1 MVVICNKS
9 YPAEKESKYAEWFGS
24 YPYPLSDF
32 QKYAIEAIVEG
43 NHALVCAPTGSGKT
57 LPGEFAINHFVEK
70 GKKVIYCSPIK
81 ALSNQKY
88 YEFSRKFPHI
98 SFGIYTG
105 DIHCNPVADV
115 LIMTTEILMNHL
127 FNTIGAEKKETVPS
141 LHFEIDVEKELAC
154 VVFDEIHYINDAHR
168 GHVWEQTILML
179 PPQVQMVMLS
189 ATIDNPER
197 FAKWCERD
205 YTNKTVYLAST
216 SHRVVP
222 LTHYAYMTTTETV
235 FKGLKD
241 KVLEKQIR
249 DSTNRLITIQTEKG
263 KFMEGGYKELRN
275 TLDVFQKKNVY
286 MKRPHVLNNL
296 ALFLRDRDMLP
307 AIAFVFSR
315 KNVERCAHEI
325 SHNLLEDDS
334 KVPYVVKRE
343 CEQIVRRLPNYQEYL
358 QLPEYHDLV
367 SLLEKGVGIHHSGM
381 IPILREIVE
390 LFISKKYI
398 KLLFATE
405 SFAIGLDCP
414 IKTAIFLGLR
424 KFDGENDRYLHS
436 HEYTQAAGRAGRRG
450 IDTIGHVIHCSNLFQ
465 LPSMG
470 DYRTLL
476 CGKPQSLVSKFHIS
490 YSVVLNMLKQ
500 KADFKTICRFVEK
513 SMLFEEITKSII
525 TRKQSVVD
533 IEASIASKKSFIQ
546 NLKTTEED
554 CRKFI
559 QLDQQYVM
567 SVNKKKKQAEKDR
580 QTFLERY
587 TSCLEDS
594 KHVKDLI
601 NLETSLEKEKQGLK
615 YVETFIDTQVRKL
628 CSILV
633 EQNII
638 KENGEEFELE
648 ELGVM
653 AANIAEVHPLVMARC
668 IKKWDYFKDFTAI
681 QLVGLFSCFTD
692 IKIMKDYRRS
702 VPSKKDGF
710 LKSRLDEMN
719 AMFIEYDKMEGDKD
733 IRTGIHYDEIM
744 VFDITDESMA
754 WCSCENE
761 ADCKKFIQEYLFPK
775 EISVGDFTKAI
786 LKISII
792 AKEIMN
798 ICELVGQVELLH
810 KLSLIDGHILKYITI
825 NQSLYV

>member
-1 MVVICNKS
+1 
-9 YPAEKESKYAEWFGS
+9 
-24 YPYPLSDF
+24 
-32 QKYAIEAIVEG
+32 
-43 NHALVCAPTGSGKT
+43 
-57 LPGEFAINHFVEK
+57 
-70 GKKVIYCSPIK
+70 
-81 ALSNQKY
+81 
-88 YEFSRKFPHI
+88 
-98 SFGIYTG
+98 
-105 DIHCNPVADV
+105 
-115 LIMTTEILMNHL
+115 
-127 FNTIGAEKKETVPS
+127 
-141 LHFEIDVEKELAC
+141 
-154 VVFDEIHYINDAHR
+154 
-168 GHVWEQTILML
+168 
-179 PPQVQMVMLS
+179 
-189 ATIDNPER
+189 
-197 FAKWCERD
+197 
-205 YTNKTVYLAST
+205 
-216 SHRVVP
+216 
-222 LTHYAYMTTTETV
+222 
-235 FKGLKD
+235 
-241 KVLEKQIR
+241 
-249 DSTNRLITIQTEKG
+249 
-263 KFMEGGYKELRN
+263 
-275 TLDVFQKKNVY
+275 
-286 MKRPHVLNNL
+286 
-296 ALFLRDRDMLP
+296 
-307 AIAFVFSR
+307 
-315 KNVERCAHEI
+315 
-325 SHNLLEDDS
+325 
-334 KVPYVVKRE
+334 
-343 CEQIVRRLPNYQEYL
+343 
-358 QLPEYHDLV
+358 
-367 SLLEKGVGIHHSGM
+367 
-381 IPILREIVE
+381 
-390 LFISKKYI
+390 
-398 KLLFATE
+398 
-405 SFAIGLDCP
+405 
-414 IKTAIFLGLR
+414 
-424 KFDGENDRYLHS
+424 
-436 HEYTQAAGRAGRRG
+436 
-450 IDTIGHVIHCSNLFQ
+450 
-465 LPSMG
+465 MG

-476 CGKPQSLVSKFHIS
+476 CGKPQSLVSKFHIT

-653 AANIAEVHPLVMARC
+653 AANIAEVHPLVMSRC